1 MSSISAPK
9 PVQTTN
15 TFDLLVNRGWVSRVD
30 WAFLA
35 MTVVWPVIGHFVLHW
50 SAVPMLLF
58 NILILMMWLIM
69 LAYRIAYFIIIVQ
82 VTMDSLPATSARLAV
97 KFLKTGAANM
107 TTGA

>member
-1 MSSISAPK
+1 
-9 PVQTTN
+9 
-15 TFDLLVNRGWVSRVD
+15 
-30 WAFLA
+30 
-35 MTVVWPVIGHFVLHW
+35 
-50 SAVPMLLF
+50 MLLF
-58 NILILMMWLIM
+58 NILILLMWLIM